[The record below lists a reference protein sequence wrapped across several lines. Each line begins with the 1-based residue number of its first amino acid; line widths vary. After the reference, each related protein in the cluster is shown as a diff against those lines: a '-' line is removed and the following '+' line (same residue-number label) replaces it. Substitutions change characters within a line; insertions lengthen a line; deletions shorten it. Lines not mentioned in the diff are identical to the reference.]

1 MIDIDNGKTRRRIA
15 GRHFKGGLG
24 EVIVALQHPRK
35 TRHRDGD
42 QPDHDQQQGIVMFL
56 QFDDLRIFQNIS
68 LQAAKA
74 DGRNARN
81 QKTVGIR
88 NIFRIERQNDQRQ
101 QLYDT
106 DHYQK
111 DGEVEKDETVVILL
125 FHCFFLWK
133 TEMI

>member
-1 MIDIDNGKTRRRIA
+1 M
-15 GRHFKGGLG
+15 
-24 EVIVALQHPRK
+24 
-35 TRHRDGD
+35 
-42 QPDHDQQQGIVMFL
+42 
-56 QFDDLRIFQNIS
+56 
-68 LQAAKA
+68 
-74 DGRNARN
+74 N

-106 DHYQK
+106 DHHQK